1 MKSHILKDLSPREID
16 SLMNRSSSDVSDIF
30 PSVRTIVNEVRR
42 DGDSALRKFS
52 LAFDDVDVRRLRV
65 TEQEFETAERT
76 VAAETKTAIRLA
88 AKNIESFHRLQIPT
102 PSSIETERG
111 VACQRQWRAIP
122 RVGLYVPGGSAS
134 LVSTVLMLA
143 IPARLAG
150 CAEIVL
156 CTPPQRTGEIAPEIL
171 VAARYVGARLIFKVG
186 GAQAI
191 AAMGCGTR
199 TIPKVHKIFGPGNR
213 FVTAA
218 KLVVAQPPFN
228 IAIDMPAGPTEL
240 LIVADET
247 GNPRWIAADLISQ
260 AEHGEDSQVVLVSTS
275 PGLIQEVESEVAVQL
290 NRLPRA
296 EIARRALMR
305 GFSLVVKNLE
315 QAIDFSNK
323 YAPEHLIL
331 AVRNAG
337 SLTGQIINAGSVF
350 LGALSSV
357 VCGDYAAGTNHTLP
371 TGGWARSM
379 GGITVESFMKPIF
392 FQALSS
398 DGFRSLAPTVK
409 SLARAEHLEGHALA
423 IAVRE
428 ESL

>member
-1 MKSHILKDLSPREID
+1 MKSYMLKDLSPREID
-16 SLMNRSSSDVSDIF
+16 LLVTRCSTDVSDIF
-30 PSVRTIVNEVRR
+30 PSVRTIVNEVCKN
-42 DGDSALRKFS
+42 GDSALRKFS
-52 LAFDDVDVRRLRV
+52 LAFDNVDVEQPRV
-65 TEQEFETAERT
+65 TEQEFETAERA
-76 VAAETKTAIRLA
+76 VGAEIKNAIRIA
-88 AKNIESFHRLQIPT
+88 ARNIESFHRLQIPT
-102 PSSIETERG
+102 PSAVETEPG
-111 VACQRQWRAIP
+111 VRCQRQWRAIP

-150 CAEIVL
+150 CADIVL
-156 CTPPQRTGEIAPEIL
+156 CTPPRRTGEVAPEIL
-171 VAARYVGARLIFKVG
+171 VAAQFVGVRFILKAG

-191 AAMGCGTR
+191 AAMGCGTE

-218 KLVVAQPPFN
+218 KLVVSQPPFN
-228 IAIDMPAGPTEL
+228 VAIDMPAGPTEL

-247 GNPRWIAADLISQ
+247 SNPRWLAADLISQ

-275 PGLIQEVESEVAVQL
+275 TELVQEVESELAVQL

-296 EIARRALMR
+296 GIAERALKQS
-305 GFSLVVKNLE
+305 FSLVVENLE

-331 AVRNAG
+331 AVRNPSPLA
-337 SLTGQIINAGSVF
+337 GQIVNAGSVF

-357 VCGDYAAGTNHTLP
+357 VFGDYAAGTNHTLP
-371 TGGWARSM
+371 TGGWARSV
-379 GGITVESFMKPIF
+379 GGMTVESFMKPIF
-392 FQALSS
+392 FQDLSPE
-398 DGFRSLAPTVK
+398 GFRSLAPTVK

-428 ESL
+428 ELL